1 MSDLA
6 NLMMNTRNQY
16 MRKQMGD
23 DMVNKRTD
31 PYAWMKDAYHT
42 TMLPNQL
49 KTAGPYPQKA
59 LLPA

>member
-6 NLMMNTRNQY
+6 NLMMNTRNKY
-16 MRKQMGD
+16 MQQQMSS
-23 DMVNKRTD
+23 DMVNKHTD

-42 TMLPNQL
+42 PMLPNQP
-49 KTAGPYPQKA
+49 KPAGPYPQKA

>member
-16 MRKQMGD
+16 MRKQMGN

-42 TMLPNQL
+42 PMLPNQP

>member
-16 MRKQMGD
+16 MRQQMGN

-42 TMLPNQL
+42 PRMPNQP
-49 KTAGPYPQKA
+49 KTTGPYPQKA

>member
-16 MRKQMGD
+16 MRKQMSD

-31 PYAWMKDAYHT
+31 PYAWMKDAYHPP
-42 TMLPNQL
+42 MLPNQP